1 MKYDKEQDMNE
12 YREEDIKNNK
22 IHKSVEVRITA
33 NITETCWQEFE
44 DITEANAIEYAKE
57 GFLDIMPSWWKVVDI
72 EVETLVYD
80 DGD

>member
-1 MKYDKEQDMNE
+1 MNE

-22 IHKSVEVRITA
+22 THKAVEVRVTA

-57 GFLDIMPSWWKVVDI
+57 YFLDDLPWGWEVEDI
-72 EVETLVYD
+72 EVETIVHD

>member
-1 MKYDKEQDMNE
+1 MKYDTEQDMNE

-22 IHKSVEVRITA
+22 IHKSVEVRVTA
-33 NITETCWQEFE
+33 NITEICWQEFE

-57 GFLDIMPSWWKVVDI
+57 GFLDIIPSWWKVEDI
-72 EVETLVYD
+72 EVETLVHD